1 MKRLAKNPISL
12 LLVLLLMGMFAG
24 ACGSDSEPE
33 KSSSALGTECEKHY
47 GSGGCCL
54 ELAGDV
60 QAAKDACATAKK
72 SIEDSLTKGADKA
85 QTEAACKLLNDQ
97 ALQQGKCTGEDPC
110 EVACKALYA
119 CGMEDDGY
127 GTKNCP
133 NFDGSQETAF
143 VGDKSTGCI
152 AWCKEDAT
160 VKSTVDSMDC
170 SIAVM
175 SLKADQDFAD
185 ACGGQ

>member
-1 MKRLAKNPISL
+1 MNRSKIRLTSLIAL
-12 LLVLLLMGMFAG
+12 LLVGLVG
-24 ACGSDSEPE
+24 ACGSDSDPE
-33 KSSSALGTECEKHY
+33 KSSSALGPECEKHY

-72 SIEDSLTKGADKA
+72 SIEDSLAKGADKA
-85 QTEAACKLLNDQ
+85 QTETACKQLNDQ

-110 EVACKALYA
+110 EAACKALFA
-119 CGMEDDGY
+119 CGLEDDGN
-127 GTKNCP
+127 GANNCP
-133 NFDGSQETAF
+133 NFEASQEAAF

-152 AWCKEDAT
+152 AWCTEDAT
-160 VKSTVDSMDC
+160 VKSTVDDMVC
-170 SIAVM
+170 STAVM
-175 SLKADQDFAD
+175 TLKAVDQDFAD